1 MQASVNYFTGIL
13 CAWPTSYPEWPA
25 GERGAPAGRDRRQQS
40 AGASTAQHDKKV
52 NPPRKADSMR
62 RSDYDVTD
70 SIRTTGPAEVGSE
83 VRQIFERLYPTAA
96 SRPIAQAFADLTDLY
111 CGAHKLHHP
120 CDTEYHDIQ
129 HVLDVTLAMA
139 RLMDGYERGRNG
151 YAPMTSDHFVVGVVT
166 ALFHDI
172 GYIRRKAD
180 RTHKYGSEYTLTHVT
195 RGSVF
200 LRAYLGRMGLD
211 EHAATGA
218 LLVHFTGYERSPD
231 SIRITDPLLRK
242 VGEILGTAD
251 IIAQMSDRCYLEKCR
266 DRLYPE
272 FLVGGLARRR
282 MPDGRIEILFSSG
295 DDLVRKTPGFYV
307 NALKRLDQQLSGVY
321 TYAEKYFGGQNLYLE
336 EMRKNVDYAKLVSL
350 EPGTEMLRRTP
361 PYTLLPSV
369 RPYPADLKIR

>member
-1 MQASVNYFTGIL
+1 
-13 CAWPTSYPEWPA
+13 
-25 GERGAPAGRDRRQQS
+25 
-40 AGASTAQHDKKV
+40 
-52 NPPRKADSMR
+52 MR

-111 CGAHKLHHP
+111 CGADKLHHP

-151 YAPMTSDHFVVGVVT
+151 YAPMSADHFVVGVVT

-195 RGSVF
+195 RGSIF

-211 EHAATGA
+211 AHAATGA

-321 TYAEKYFGGQNLYLE
+321 TYAEKHFGGQNLYLE